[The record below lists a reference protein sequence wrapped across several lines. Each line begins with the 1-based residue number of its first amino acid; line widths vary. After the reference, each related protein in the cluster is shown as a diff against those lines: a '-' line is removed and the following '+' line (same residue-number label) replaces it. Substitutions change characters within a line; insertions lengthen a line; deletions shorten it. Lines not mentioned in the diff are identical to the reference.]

1 MQTETISDLLRQANA
16 SIKEQRPEEACRQ
29 ACKVL
34 EVSPSNREAL
44 MVLAKVKGWDS
55 IQCILDARQAAEAA
69 AVALEASDE
78 NMRHKYATE
87 IYAARKNQLAQSL
100 ETALMMTPYAGS
112 KRIHEIM
119 LGWLFLL
126 QRIPYLNADLLLSE
140 INLCTN
146 LCERSKQG
154 IMPNDRMIYT
164 AYATFNKKE
173 RYDITFRNT
182 LQKTLN
188 KETIARQ
195 TAHNEAKLR
204 FSKTKELI
212 WAFSENPNTE
222 LADSIKADKRFIKDQ
237 LQIIE
242 GHANRD
248 SYLGQIKELNEQLQ
262 STKPFK
268 ITRRRQINNQIAQAQ
283 DKLSSID
290 AELSEIHTS
299 FALMIEEINAA
310 LAKTE

>member
-1 MQTETISDLLRQANA
+1 MQTETISNLLRQAND
-16 SIKEQRPEEACRQ
+16 SIEEQHPEEACKQ
-29 ACKVL
+29 AYEVL
-34 EVSPSNREAL
+34 KASPSNKEAL

-55 IQCILDARQAAEAA
+55 IQCILDTRQAAEAA
-69 AVALEASDE
+69 TVALEASDE
-78 NMRHKYATE
+78 SMRHKYATE
-87 IYAARKNQLAQSL
+87 IYAARKSQLAQSL

-154 IMPNDRMIYT
+154 IMPNDRMVYT

-173 RYDITFRNT
+173 RYDVTFRNT

-188 KETIARQ
+188 EETIARQ
-195 TAHNEAKLR
+195 TAHNEVKLR
-204 FSKTKELI
+204 FGKTKELI
-212 WAFSENPNTE
+212 QAFSKDPNTE
-222 LADSIKADKRFIKDQ
+222 LADSIKADKAFIENQ

-248 SYLGQIKELNEQLQ
+248 SYCNQVKELNDQLK

-268 ITRRRQINNQIAQAQ
+268 IARRRQIQNQIAQAQ

-290 AELSEIHTS
+290 TELSEIRTS
-299 FALMIEEINAA
+299 FALMIEEINAV